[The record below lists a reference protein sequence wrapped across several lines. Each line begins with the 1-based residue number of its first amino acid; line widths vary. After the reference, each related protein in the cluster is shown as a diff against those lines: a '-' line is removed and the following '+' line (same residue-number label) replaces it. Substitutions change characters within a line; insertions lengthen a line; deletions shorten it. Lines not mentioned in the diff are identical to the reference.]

1 MTKLYSK
8 FVTKMKPYDYKEKRK
23 EGLRLDWNESTIP
36 PSPHVIKKIREFLD
50 SGNLNAY
57 PNTENEEL
65 LTKLSRYV
73 GAPIEDILTF
83 NGSDSALDCVAKT
96 FIDVGDKAVYVCP
109 TYDNFRICLETRG
122 AEIHSFFFDDMFT
135 PSINQLIKFVQ
146 LIKPKLVYLVNPNNP
161 TGTMFKPT
169 EIEKF
174 LKKIRKTLL
183 VIDEAYVEF
192 NPKYSSENL
201 VNKYDNLV
209 VTRTFSKAF
218 CLASVRCGY
227 AIANSETILM
237 MKKVRNMK
245 EVNQI
250 AQIAVS
256 AALDDLPYMLMY
268 VVEVNISKTM
278 LALALN
284 KLGIPYQIGGGNFF
298 LMQFRNPH
306 EIQEHLKEMGIFIRD
321 RSDVEGLEGFLR
333 VSIGDIE
340 TTKKFIGDLI
350 CLIQKLPLY

>member
-8 FVTKMKPYDYKEKRK
+8 FVVKMKPYDYKEKRK

-36 PSPHVIKKIREFLD
+36 PSPHVIEKIREFLD

-73 GAPIEDILTF
+73 GAPTESILTF

-109 TYDNFRICLETRG
+109 TYDNFRICLEMRG
-122 AEIHSFFFDDMFT
+122 AEIHSFFFDDMFV

-161 TGTMFKPT
+161 TGTMFKSK
-169 EIEKF
+169 EIEQF
-174 LKKIRKTLL
+174 LKAIKNTVL

-192 NPKYSSENL
+192 NKECSSESL

-227 AIANSETILM
+227 AIANPETISM

-250 AQIAVS
+250 AQVAVS
-256 AALDDLPYMLMY
+256 AALDDLLYMFKY
-268 VVEVNISKTM
+268 VEEVNTSKI
-278 LALALN
+278 LLYCALTDLCVPF
-284 KLGIPYQIGGGNFF
+284 KIGGGNFF

-306 EIQEHLKEMGIFIRD
+306 KIQEHLKEAGIFIRD
-321 RSDVEGLEGFLR
+321 RSDVKGLEGFLR
-333 VSIGDIE
+333 VSIGDVK
-340 TTKKFIGDLI
+340 TTEKFIGELT
-350 CLIQKLPLY
+350 CLIQKLPWY